1 MALSKDLV
9 SQFAKITK
17 DNNKNKSEKTVYGA
31 IVEHNGSKYIRIDG
45 SEILTPIVS
54 AATIEPNERV
64 IAMIKNHTAVVIGN
78 ITTPSAS
85 SNEVDEFSKFTKNYM
100 LHDAVNG
107 VQIGDKSSGAWV
119 GFRTQIIHSA
129 FNILNSAGN
138 IIASYGEKL
147 IELGKSATDAV
158 IKLCGGKGQI
168 EYTTDD
174 DTSDE
179 YFQISADKLR
189 LKSSSMSSLYSMYS
203 DGTTRWEKSSA
214 NVSPTNV
221 HLYASECIDPSMSDM
236 AEGWK
241 LSELSVNSDGVSIN
255 TPGNILLNGSLV
267 VDAHGKF
274 RSVVEGSS
282 GMWTYKK
289 WSSGEVELWGTY
301 SVSDM
306 SCSTALGSMY
316 RTSEISPGTFPFVVY
331 FQNVTASYE
340 SEGYGAMLWPIKKS
354 TTSEL
359 PHYYLVSPTST
370 TIASGKINFH
380 VRGKWTT

>member
-179 YFQISADKLR
+179 YLQISADKLR

-203 DGTTRWEKSSA
+203 DGISRWEKSA
-214 NVSPTNV
+214 TNVSPTNV
-221 HLYASECIDPSMSDM
+221 HLYASECIDPSLVDTL
-236 AEGWK
+236 EGWN
-241 LSELSVNSDGVSIN
+241 LSELSVNSSGVSVS
-255 TPGNILLNGSLV
+255 TPGNILLDGSLV
-267 VDAHGKF
+267 IDTYGKF

-282 GMWTYKK
+282 GIWSYKK
-289 WSSGEVELWGTY
+289 WSNGEAELWGTCTI
-301 SVSDM
+301 SDM
-306 SCSTALGSMY
+306 DCSAALGSMY
-316 RTSEISPGTFPFVVY
+316 RTSEISPGTFPFTVY
-331 FQNVTASYE
+331 EPNVTATYE
-340 SEGYGAMLWPIKKS
+340 SEGYGAMLWAMKNA

-359 PHYYLVSPTST
+359 PHYYLVRPTT
-370 TIASGKINFH
+370 DTIVSGEINFYVH
-380 VRGKWTT
+380 GKWTA

>member
-107 VQIGDKSSGAWV
+107 VQIGDKSSGVWV

-179 YFQISADKLR
+179 YLQISADKLR

-221 HLYASECIDPSMSDM
+221 HLYASECIDPSMPDI

-241 LSELSVNSDGVSIN
+241 RSELSVNSGGVSIN

>member
-179 YFQISADKLR
+179 YLQISADKLR

-203 DGTTRWEKSSA
+203 DGISRWEKSA
-214 NVSPTNV
+214 TNVSPTNV
-221 HLYASECIDPSMSDM
+221 HLYASECIDPSLVDTL
-236 AEGWK
+236 EGWN
-241 LSELSVNSDGVSIN
+241 LSELSVNSSGVSVS
-255 TPGNILLNGSLV
+255 TPGNILLDGSLV
-267 VDAHGKF
+267 TDTYGKF

-282 GMWTYKK
+282 GIWSYKK
-289 WSSGEVELWGTY
+289 WSNGEAELWGTCTI
-301 SVSDM
+301 SDM
-306 SCSTALGSMY
+306 DCSAALGSMY
-316 RTSEISPGTFPFVVY
+316 RTSEISPGTFPFTVY
-331 FQNVTASYE
+331 EPNVTATYE
-340 SEGYGAMLWPIKKS
+340 SEGYGAMLWAMKNA

-359 PHYYLVSPTST
+359 PHYYLVRPTT
-370 TIASGKINFH
+370 DTIVSGEINFYVH
-380 VRGKWTT
+380 GKWTA